1 MEIYASIEDSNTRK
15 RYCFLALKAEAKD
28 THKFRLLNCL
38 NKVAISGKILDPAE
52 TLCYVDPIV
61 LIMSRIYNGIKSYW
75 AKPETNEKKDE
86 VSVLLVIALA
96 IDDTQTFK
104 E

>member
-1 MEIYASIEDSNTRK
+1 M
-15 RYCFLALKAEAKD
+15 
-28 THKFRLLNCL
+28 
-38 NKVAISGKILDPAE
+38 AISEKILDPAE
-52 TLCYVDPIV
+52 TLRYVDLVV

-75 AKPETNEKKDE
+75 AKPEANEKKDE

-96 IDDTQTFK
+96 VDEIQTFK

>member
-1 MEIYASIEDSNTRK
+1 MQVLKTAIHADFIAFLHWKLKVEDS
-15 RYCFLALKAEAKD
+15 
-28 THKFRLLNCL
+28 HKFRLLNCL
-38 NKVAISGKILDPAE
+38 NKVAISEKILDPAE

-61 LIMSRIYNGIKSYW
+61 LIMSRVYNGIKSYW

-86 VSVLLVIALA
+86 VSMLLVIALA